1 MLDMLEEML
10 YTPTLSEDVLTIE
23 EILTEELNQSNLM
36 KELIK

>member
-10 YTPTLSEDVLTIE
+10 YNPTLSEDVLGIE
-23 EILTEELNQSNLM
+23 EILTEELNQSNLI

>member
-10 YTPTLSEDVLTIE
+10 YTPTLSEDVLAIE

>member
-23 EILTEELNQSNLM
+23 EILTEELNQ
-36 KELIK
+36 